1 MKKTVSLLLAVL
13 LAAVAVCTFAIGAF
27 AAPENTP
34 NDEPTDEIELTSTT
48 VAETSSTKA
57 EETTSTTKADETT
70 STTKED
76 GSTTV
81 TVTVTSTTP
90 DVTKT
95 MAASQTNYIDPDE
108 NSTKATTKKPATVDT
123 TIPSTGSGV
132 VVPAIA
138 LLALAAGVTAVVK
151 TKKDN

>member
-27 AAPENTP
+27 AAPDN
-34 NDEPTDEIELTSTT
+34 NDDPVDERETTSTT
-48 VAETSSTKA
+48 VAETSTTKA
-57 EETTSTTKADETT
+57 EETTATTKADETT

-81 TVTVTSTTP
+81 TATVTSTTP

>member
-27 AAPENTP
+27 AAPGDDDP
-34 NDEPTDEIELTSTT
+34 VDERETTSTT
-48 VAETSSTKA
+48 VAETSTTKA
-57 EETTSTTKADETT
+57 EETTATTKADETT
-70 STTKED
+70 ATTKED

-81 TVTVTSTTP
+81 TATVTTTTP

-108 NSTKATTKKPATVDT
+108 NSTKATTKKPAKVDNA
-123 TIPSTGSGV
+123 IPSTGSSV

-138 LLALAAGVTAVVK
+138 LLAFAAGVTAVVK

>member
-27 AAPENTP
+27 AAPD
-34 NDEPTDEIELTSTT
+34 NDDPVDERETTSTT

-57 EETTSTTKADETT
+57 EETSSTTKAEETS
-70 STTKED
+70 STAKED
-76 GSTTV
+76 DSTTV
-81 TVTVTSTTP
+81 TATVTSTTP

-95 MAASQTNYIDPDE
+95 MAVSQTNYIDPDE

-123 TIPSTGSGV
+123 TIPSTGSSV
-132 VVPAIA
+132 VVPAVA

>member
-27 AAPENTP
+27 AAPD
-34 NDEPTDEIELTSTT
+34 NDDPVDERETTSTT

-57 EETTSTTKADETT
+57 EETSSTAKADETT

-76 GSTTV
+76 DSTTA
-81 TVTVTSTTP
+81 TVTTTSP

-95 MAASQTNYIDPDE
+95 MAVSQTNYIDPDE
-108 NSTKATTKKPATVDT
+108 NSTKATTTKKPAKVDN
-123 TIPSTGSGV
+123 TIPSTGSSV
-132 VVPAIA
+132 VVPAVA

>member
-1 MKKTVSLLLAVL
+1 MKKTVSLLLAAL

-27 AAPENTP
+27 AAPGDDDP
-34 NDEPTDEIELTSTT
+34 VDERETTSTT
-48 VAETSSTKA
+48 VAETSTTKA
-57 EETTSTTKADETT
+57 EETTATTKADETT
-70 STTKED
+70 ATTKED

-81 TVTVTSTTP
+81 TATVTTTTP

-108 NSTKATTKKPATVDT
+108 NSTKATTKKPAKVDNA
-123 TIPSTGSGV
+123 IPSTGSSV

>member
-27 AAPENTP
+27 AAPD
-34 NDEPTDEIELTSTT
+34 NDDPADERETTSTT

>member
-27 AAPENTP
+27 AAPD
-34 NDEPTDEIELTSTT
+34 NDDPVDERETTSTT
-48 VAETSSTKA
+48 VAETSSTNA
-57 EETTSTTKADETT
+57 EETSSTTKADETT

-76 GSTTV
+76 DSTTATV
-81 TVTVTSTTP
+81 TVTTTTP
-90 DVTKT
+90 DVIKT
-95 MAASQTNYIDPDE
+95 MPVNQTNYIDPDE
-108 NSTKATTKKPATVDT
+108 NSTKATTKKPAKVDN
-123 TIPSTGSGV
+123 TIPSTGSSV
-132 VVPAIA
+132 VVPAVA